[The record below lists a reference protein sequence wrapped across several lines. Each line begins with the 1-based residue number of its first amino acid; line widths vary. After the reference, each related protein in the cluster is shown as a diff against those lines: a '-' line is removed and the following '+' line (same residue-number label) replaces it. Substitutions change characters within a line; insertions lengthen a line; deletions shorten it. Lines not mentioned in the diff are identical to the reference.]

1 MCACFYFIEELDP
14 HLPESEILCAHVD
27 QFSRPNGGY
36 KTENFAI
43 RSYHRSYFIELYTEG
58 LMFRLKSLNK
68 LPRRNFSTTSTI
80 SGHYDAVVIGG
91 GIAGAAAALGITT
104 PSLAQDLR
112 GGQSLRMVLDEVCS
126 LPARLRDTSFIYTRI
141 MYT

>member
-1 MCACFYFIEELDP
+1 
-14 HLPESEILCAHVD
+14 
-27 QFSRPNGGY
+27 
-36 KTENFAI
+36 
-43 RSYHRSYFIELYTEG
+43 
-58 LMFRLKSLNK
+58 MFRLKSLNK
-68 LPRRNFSTTSTI
+68 LPRRNFSTSTI

-141 MYT
+141 MYA